1 MLEAWRIVKRRYSKR
16 AFDGEGA
23 RLFGGRWN
31 SPGRPVV
38 YVSESR
44 ALATLELLA
53 GLGSAAPLPAWV
65 IAGVRFP
72 ESLVADLGEFLASD
86 ELPAGW
92 DATPP
97 ISVSQGIGDRWLD
110 EAPSSVLRVPSVIV
124 PAESNYLLNP
134 RHPDFGRVEIG
145 DVQELRVDPRLLGP
159 GTTDC

>member
-1 MLEAWRIVKRRYSKR
+1 MLEAWRIVKRRYAKR

-31 SPGRPVV
+31 SPGRPVI

-53 GLGSAAPLPAWV
+53 GLGSTAPLPAWV

-72 ESLVADLGEFLASD
+72 ESLVTDLVGTLEKID
-86 ELPAGW
+86 QDHLPTGW

-97 ISVSQGIGDRWLD
+97 TSVSQGIGDRWLD
-110 EAPSSVLRVPSVIV
+110 EAPSAVLRVPSVIV

-134 RHPDFGRVEIG
+134 RHPDFGQIEIG
-145 DVQELRVDPRLLGP
+145 EMQELRVDPRL
-159 GTTDC
+159 

>member
-1 MLEAWRIVKRRYSKR
+1 MLEAWRIVKRRYAKR

-31 SPGRPVV
+31 SPGQPVV

-53 GLGSAAPLPAWV
+53 GLGSTAVLPAWV

-72 ESLVADLGEFLASD
+72 ESLVIRLD
-86 ELPAGW
+86 EVLEGDGLPAGW

-97 ISVSQGIGDRWLD
+97 TSISQGIGDRWLD
-110 EAPSSVLRVPSVIV
+110 EAPSAVLRVPSVIV
-124 PAESNYLLNP
+124 PAEFNYLLNP
-134 RHPDFGRVEIG
+134 RHPDFGRIEFG
-145 DVQELRVDPRLLGP
+145 DPQELRIDPRVAGQ
-159 GTTDC
+159 GEVG

>member
-1 MLEAWRIVKRRYSKR
+1 VIEAWRIVKRRYAKL

-31 SPGRPVV
+31 SPGRPVI

-53 GLGSAAPLPAWV
+53 GLGSTAPLPAWV

-72 ESLVADLGEFLASD
+72 ESLVADLGEILAP
-86 ELPAGW
+86 EVLPDGW

-97 ISVSQGIGDRWLD
+97 TSVSQGIGDRWLD
-110 EAPSSVLRVPSVIV
+110 EAPSAVLQVPSVIV
-124 PAESNYLLNP
+124 PAECNYLLNP
-134 RHPDFGRVEIG
+134 RHPDFGRIDLGEP
-145 DVQELRVDPRLLGP
+145 QELRLDPRVVGQ
-159 GTTDC
+159 GEVG